1 MSGQERKTGK
11 RVLNVGLLA
20 HVDAGKTT
28 LSESILYQSGAIRNL
43 GRVDHQDAFLDT
55 DEMERERGITIFSKQ
70 AVLTWKDTE
79 ITLLDT
85 PGHVDFSAEMERV
98 LQVLDCAVLV
108 ISGADGVQGHTETL
122 WKLLT
127 RYGIPVFLFV
137 NKMDQEGT
145 DCGKLLAELKSRF
158 SEGCIDF
165 GRVETGAEEVIE
177 EIAVCDEQTMEE
189 YLEKGSVA
197 AASIRR
203 LVAERKI
210 FPCYFG
216 SALHL
221 QGVEELMNGICTYQM
236 QKEYPAVFGAKVYK
250 IARDGQGNRL
260 TYLKVT
266 GGTLKVKD
274 VIGENGDKVNQIRVY
289 SGEKYELL
297 SEADAGKVCAVT
309 GLAETYPG
317 QGLGAEKDSELPIL
331 EPVLTYR
338 IILPDDCNVHT
349 MLRDLKLL
357 EEEEPELHVVWIEK
371 SQEIHVQ
378 LMGDV
383 QIEILQRIIKERF
396 GVLVEFGEG
405 SIVYKETIA
414 APVEGVGHF
423 EPLRHYAE
431 VHLRLEPGERGS
443 GIQFD
448 SECSEDVLDRNWQRL
463 VLTHL
468 EEKEHKGVLTG
479 SVITDMKITLTS
491 GKAHLKHTEGGDFR
505 QATYRA
511 VRQGLK
517 KAESVLLEPYYEFR
531 IELPSENVGRAMTDI
546 QNRFGVRLK
555 YDIDTVGKVLPYAD
569 FRIRPYSVEESLTNV
584 LAPFDYKF
592 VKQKGN
598 MYKLKAY
605 EYPRR
610 TDADGEKMLAYL
622 NTLYTDRQ
630 SFQLRADSLKKEV
643 RQRLGIDTLLA
654 QCVKT
659 KPILSKI
666 RKFDGYT
673 VQNFA
678 LETLPGLYICGSIYT
693 PQSKGKHALIICPNG
708 HFGGGRYREDQQ
720 QRMGTLARMGAVCVD
735 YDLFGWG
742 ESALQVGSA
751 AHRSSAAHTIQAMNG
766 LLILDYML
774 ASRKDIDTSRI
785 GTNGGSGGGTHTV
798 LLSVLDDRFTASAP
812 VVSLASHFDGGCPCE
827 SGMSIQ
833 LSAGGTCNAELAAT
847 FAPRPQLI
855 VSDGGDWTASVPTL
869 EFPYL
874 QRIYGFYQAKDK
886 VTNVHL
892 PKEKHDFGPNKRNAV
907 YDFFAEVFKLDKKML
922 DESKVTIEP
931 ESAMYSFGEKGALL
945 PEGAIRSFDKVAAY
959 FDKKAYA
966 NLKSDASLEKK
977 AIDWVAS
984 LELNDDKKAG
994 FAVTAIY
1001 NHLRKVRD
1009 WHNEHPYTTI
1019 PEGINP
1025 LTGKPLSKLDREM
1038 IADSAMPK
1046 EVHER
1051 LMKDLRRVLT
1061 EEQIEQILDK
1071 YTVGK
1076 VAFTLKGY
1084 QAIVPNMTEEETAF
1098 VLEQLKLAREQAID
1112 YKNMKQISAIFEIYK
1127 TKCEQYFNEHGR
1139 NWRQM
1144 FKDYVNKRN
1153 AEKKAQGKK

>member
-1 MSGQERKTGK
+1 MK
-11 RVLNVGLLA
+11 RILFTMLLA
-20 HVDAGKTT
+20 AS
-28 LSESILYQSGAIRNL
+28 L
-43 GRVDHQDAFLDT
+43 
-55 DEMERERGITIFSKQ
+55 
-70 AVLTWKDTE
+70 
-79 ITLLDT
+79 
-85 PGHVDFSAEMERV
+85 SAEAQTQTYETEFARPLNEV
-98 LQVLDCAVLV
+98 L
-108 ISGADGVQGHTETL
+108 
-122 WKLLT
+122 
-127 RYGIPVFLFV
+127 
-137 NKMDQEGT
+137 
-145 DCGKLLAELKSRF
+145 
-158 SEGCIDF
+158 
-165 GRVETGAEEVIE
+165 
-177 EIAVCDEQTMEE
+177 
-189 YLEKGSVA
+189 
-197 AASIRR
+197 
-203 LVAERKI
+203 
-210 FPCYFG
+210 
-216 SALHL
+216 
-221 QGVEELMNGICTYQM
+221 
-236 QKEYPAVFGAKVYK
+236 
-250 IARDGQGNRL
+250 
-260 TYLKVT
+260 
-266 GGTLKVKD
+266 
-274 VIGENGDKVNQIRVY
+274 
-289 SGEKYELL
+289 
-297 SEADAGKVCAVT
+297 
-309 GLAETYPG
+309 
-317 QGLGAEKDSELPIL
+317 
-331 EPVLTYR
+331 
-338 IILPDDCNVHT
+338 
-349 MLRDLKLL
+349 
-357 EEEEPELHVVWIEK
+357 
-371 SQEIHVQ
+371 
-378 LMGDV
+378 
-383 QIEILQRIIKERF
+383 
-396 GVLVEFGEG
+396 
-405 SIVYKETIA
+405 
-414 APVEGVGHF
+414 
-423 EPLRHYAE
+423 
-431 VHLRLEPGERGS
+431 
-443 GIQFD
+443 
-448 SECSEDVLDRNWQRL
+448 
-463 VLTHL
+463 
-468 EEKEHKGVLTG
+468 
-479 SVITDMKITLTS
+479 
-491 GKAHLKHTEGGDFR
+491 
-505 QATYRA
+505 
-511 VRQGLK
+511 
-517 KAESVLLEPYYEFR
+517 
-531 IELPSENVGRAMTDI
+531 TDI

-654 QCVKT
+654 QCVKS

-678 LETLPGLYICGSIYT
+678 LETLPGLYVCGSIYT

-751 AHRSSAAHTIQAMNG
+751 AHRSSAAHTIQAING

-827 SGMSIQ
+827 SGMPIQ